1 MKPRI
6 GLFFGSFNPI
16 HRSHVTVAMAL
27 QQWAQLDHVRLVLT
41 PHSPNKSKDDLL
53 EDQERL
59 TMVEAALAGMDNL
72 KVERIEL
79 TLPQPNYTIDT
90 VRALMGREPDCD
102 FVLLMGAD
110 NLLGFAQWKQSEDI
124 LKCLPLLVYP
134 RPHYPLPDDSP
145 WHNHPRVTLVPGKAM
160 ERSSSNIREALK
172 SGASIQGEVH
182 DTVADMLHN
191 KGHYTQE

>member
-16 HRSHVTVAMAL
+16 HRSHVIVATAL
-27 QQWAQLDHVRLVLT
+27 QMWAQLDHVRLVLT
-41 PHSPNKSKDDLL
+41 PHSPVKSKNNLL
-53 EDQERL
+53 AYQERL
-59 TMVEAALAGMDNL
+59 SMVEAALTGMDNL

-90 VRALMGREPDCD
+90 VRALMDREPDCD

-160 ERSSSNIREALK
+160 ERSSSAIRKALK
-172 SGASIQGEVH
+172 SGASVEGEVP
-182 DTVADMLHN
+182 DTVANMLRDN
-191 KGHYTQE
+191 GHYTQD